1 MKHAIGRGPCLG
13 TRARPS
19 TTGSPSLAVLG
30 TNGLRRPLGLCVAL
44 VAVVL
49 GTVVLGGSACDDDEV
64 PMCIAP
70 AGAVGTCEE
79 ACDRLYA
86 IECLIGKDRDDCVSL
101 CGLAIVPL
109 ADDDRDRVL
118 ACYAASSTCEQVDH
132 CGRSCGE
139 GSPMIRFGT
148 TDGGLP
154 EDMGSP
160 PDEDMGPPDEPDAG
174 PPEEPDGG
182 GSPSD
187 AG

>member
-1 MKHAIGRGPCLG
+1 MKHASASGSGSVRRSLQLIASFGALG
-13 TRARPS
+13 AI
-19 TTGSPSLAVLG
+19 AVG
-30 TNGLRRPLGLCVAL
+30 
-44 VAVVL
+44 VVGL

-70 AGAVGTCEE
+70 PGAIGTCEE

-109 ADDDRDRVL
+109 ADGDRDRVL
-118 ACYAASSTCEQVDH
+118 ACYAAASTCEQVDH
-132 CGRSCGE
+132 CGRACGE

-154 EDMGSP
+154 QDMGLPPDEDMGLP
-160 PDEDMGPPDEPDAG
+160 PDEDMGPPEEPDAG
-174 PPEEPDGG
+174 PPDEPDGG
-182 GSPSD
+182 GLPPD